1 MEYVISDKTLNKI
14 VNLMEDKPFKLVI
27 NLLNEIKAVPFYP
40 DDFQEMVEAIPD
52 NNEIDKL

>member
-1 MEYVISDKTLNKI
+1 MEYVISDNTLNKI

-40 DDFQEMVEAIPD
+40 DETQDIIDAKP
-52 NNEIDKL
+52 EISKIEK

>member
-1 MEYVISDKTLNKI
+1 MEYVISNNTLNKI

-40 DDFQEMVEAIPD
+40 DETQEIIDAKP
-52 NNEIDKL
+52 EISEIKK